1 MKNASYV
8 GTAFIV
14 IPIVLFSWYGCKS
27 DSTTESEELHGLA
40 EFISYSD
47 WEIIDRTV
55 GPDPL
60 LSVAH
65 GTTDDFVRVVYID
78 PPEAQPVGGSYP
90 VGTIIVKELRDQEGE
105 TVGPLTA
112 LIKRGGNFN
121 PAGNGWE
128 WFMTNEERTAIMTSG
143 DNETAMDGMCAGC
156 HSAATNPANGID
168 WVFHHPY
175 ESEISLSDFVDFEN
189 WENIDENFGPDPFLM
204 QAHGIADSLYRL
216 VYVNYRVAPVRSV
229 YPTRT
234 IIVKELR
241 DKDGESTG
249 PLTVMAKRGGN
260 FNPAGN
266 GWEWFM
272 TNPERNAIMTR
283 GDNATAMDGMC
294 ASCHSAATNPPTG
307 VDWVFSHPRN

>member
-1 MKNASYV
+1 MKNAAFF
-8 GTAFIV
+8 GTAFII
-14 IPIVLFSWYGCKS
+14 IPVMLFAWYGCKN
-27 DSTTESEELHGLA
+27 DSSSPNGDSYGLA
-40 EFISYSD
+40 DFINYSS

-65 GTTDDFVRVVYID
+65 GTTDDFTRVVYIN
-78 PPEAQPVGGSYP
+78 PPTAQPVEGSYP
-90 VGTIIVKELRDQEGE
+90 VGTIIVKELRNQEGE
-105 TVGPLTA
+105 MVGPLTA
-112 LIKRGGNFN
+112 MIKRGDNFN

-128 WFMTNEERTAIMTSG
+128 WFMTDEERTAIMTRG
-143 DNETAMDGMCAGC
+143 DNATAMDGMCAGC
-156 HSAATNPANGID
+156 HSAATNPANGTD
-168 WVFHHPY
+168 WVFHHPH
-175 ESEISLSDFVDFEN
+175 ESEIGLNDFINFEN
-189 WENIDENFGPDPFLM
+189 WVKIDENFGPDPLLM
-204 QAHGIADSLYRL
+204 EAHGIADSLYRL
-216 VYVNYRVAPVRSV
+216 VYFNYPVAPVRSV

-241 DKDGESTG
+241 NKEGESVG
-249 PLTVMAKRGGN
+249 PLTVLAKRGGS

-294 ASCHSAATNPPTG
+294 AACHSVATIIQNG
-307 VDWVFSHPRN
+307 EDWVFSHPRN